1 MAEPAGAA
9 PDASSHTLRR
19 VGRVLG
25 VLIVVG
31 AVALS
36 VVVWRLSNVHPRTDD
51 AAVRANVV
59 GIAPHVSGAIVEL
72 QVVDNQRVKAGD
84 LLFLVD
90 PRPYEARR
98 AGPDQERG
106 RGAGARRR
114 FLGRRG
120 RAPPGRARGGGCR
133 TDAPGNGAR
142 LGGCGDRAPPGRAGG
157 GGGFGGAAR
166 GRAGLCRWFPPSRR
180 APPRASLRHR
190 PPGDPRP

>member
-90 PRPYEARR
+90 PRPYEARLAR
-98 AGPDQERG
+98 ARAELALTRKEVEAQER
-106 RGAGARRR
+106 AVASSAAEVERR
-114 FLGRRG
+114 
-120 RAPPGRARGGGCR
+120 
-133 TDAPGNGAR
+133 
-142 LGGCGDRAPPGRAGG
+142 
-157 GGGFGGAAR
+157 
-166 GRAGLCRWFPPSRR
+166 
-180 APPRASLRHR
+180 
-190 PPGDPRP
+190 